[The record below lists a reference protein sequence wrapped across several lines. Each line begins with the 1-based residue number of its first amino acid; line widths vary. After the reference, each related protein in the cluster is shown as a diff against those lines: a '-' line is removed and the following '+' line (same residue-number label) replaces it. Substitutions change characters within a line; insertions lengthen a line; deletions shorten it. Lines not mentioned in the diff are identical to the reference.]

1 MITLLSMP
9 TPKRPGKGSVGM
21 WSRGGVSG
29 GVVQGG
35 SVGVWSRGGV
45 SGGVVQGRG
54 QYVCDL
60 DPLQL
65 ALVVLIINRHTRGLD
80 GMREHVH
87 DQII

>member
-29 GVVQGG
+29 GVVQ
-35 SVGVWSRGGV
+35 GGV